1 MRIVLKVA
9 KKALPSAFIYFA
21 IFLVLLIVFSQNAG
35 KERETVFRAS
45 EMNLVIQDEDAGVLS
60 GALCTYLSRDNKI
73 SGEMDE
79 ALLSEMLF
87 YGKTDYV
94 LFIKDGFEEGFLAG
108 NTDTLL
114 ERQSI
119 KANVAF
125 LDQKIELFFRYV
137 RAELATGKSMEEAC
151 RAVLSLCERQ
161 AGTAFTE
168 GAEGSSEMAAGYYFF
183 TYLSYILPCVLIM
196 VLGPILH
203 AFYKKDIK
211 MRTDCGTVSA
221 RRQNLRIIGGISL
234 VALLFW
240 GLLILLGAL
249 LYRKD
254 FTVVSFC
261 FGAGNSFLLLL
272 VSVAISSTVGIFVR
286 GDDALNGASNLIS
299 MGMAFLCGVFVPG
312 ELLPDYVHKIAEF
325 LPVSWYMKNVKLLF
339 EEGCVIEKSD
349 TFFKNGA
356 VIFSFAVAFFFIAL
370 ASVKKRKA
378 V

>member
-9 KKALPSAFIYFA
+9 KKALPPAFIYFA

-35 KERETVFRAS
+35 KERETVFQAS

-60 GALCTYLSRDNKI
+60 GALCEYLSRDNKV

-94 LFIKDGFEEGFLAG
+94 LYIKDGFEEGFLAG
-108 NTDTLL
+108 DAKALL

-137 RAELATGKSMEEAC
+137 RAELAMGKGIEEAC
-151 RAVLSLCERQ
+151 KTVLSLSEKQ
-161 AGTAFTE
+161 TETAFRE
-168 GAEGSSEMAAGYYFF
+168 GGERSYETVAGYYYF

-196 VLGPILH
+196 ILGPILH
-203 AFYKKDIK
+203 AFYKKDVK
-211 MRTDCGTVSA
+211 MRTDCGTVSV

-240 GLLILLGAL
+240 GLLILIGVL
-249 LYRKD
+249 LYWKD
-254 FTVVSFC
+254 FTVDSFC

-272 VSVAISSTVGIFVR
+272 VSVAISSTVGIFVK

-312 ELLPDYVHKIAEF
+312 ELLPDYVHKVAEF

-339 EEGCVIEKSD
+339 EEGGIVENSD

-356 VIFSFAVAFFFIAL
+356 VLLSFAAALFFVAL
-370 ASVKKRKA
+370 AAAKKRK
-378 V
+378 VV

>member
-21 IFLVLLIVFSQNAG
+21 IFLVLLIVFSLNAG
-35 KERETVFRAS
+35 KEREKVFQAS
-45 EMNLVIQDEDAGVLS
+45 EMDIVIQDEDASVLS
-60 GALCTYLSRDNKI
+60 GALSAYLSRDNKV

-79 ALLSEMLF
+79 ALLSQMLF
-87 YGKTDYV
+87 YGRTDYV
-94 LFIKDGFEEGFLAG
+94 LYIKDGFEESFLAG
-108 NTDTLL
+108 NTDALL

-125 LDQKIELFFRYV
+125 LDQKIELFSRYV
-137 RAELATGKSMEEAC
+137 RAELAMGKSMEEAC
-151 RAVLSLCERQ
+151 GTVLALCERQ
-161 AGTAFTE
+161 AQTAFTE
-168 GAEGSSEMAAGYYFF
+168 EGERSYETVAGYYYF

-203 AFYKKDIK
+203 AFYKKDVK
-211 MRTDCGTVSA
+211 MRTDCGTVSV

-240 GLLILLGAL
+240 GLLILMGIL

-254 FTVVSFC
+254 FTVASFC
-261 FGAGNSFLLLL
+261 FGAWNSFLLLL
-272 VSVAISSTVGIFVR
+272 VSVAISSTVGIFVK

-325 LPVSWYMKNVKLLF
+325 LPVNWYMKNVKLLF
-339 EEGCVIEKSD
+339 EEGGIVKNSD
-349 TFFKNGA
+349 VFFKNGA
-356 VIFSFAVAFFFIAL
+356 VILSFAVAFFFIAL
-370 ASVKKRKA
+370 ASAKKKKA

>member
-9 KKALPSAFIYFA
+9 KKALPPAFIYFA
-21 IFLVLLIVFSQNAG
+21 IFLVLLIVFSQSAR
-35 KERETVFRAS
+35 KERETIFQAS
-45 EMNLVIQDEDAGVLS
+45 EMDIVIQDEDASVLS
-60 GALCTYLSRDNKI
+60 GALSAYLSRDNKV

-79 ALLSEMLF
+79 ALLSQMLF

-94 LFIKDGFEEGFLAG
+94 LYIKDGFEEGFLAG
-108 NTDTLL
+108 NTETLL

-125 LDQKIELFFRYV
+125 LDQKTELFFRYV
-137 RAELATGKSMEEAC
+137 RAELAMGKSMDEAC
-151 RAVLSLCERQ
+151 RTVLSLCEKQ
-161 AGTAFTE
+161 TETGFTE
-168 GAEGSSEMAAGYYFF
+168 GLERSYETVAGYYYF

-203 AFYKKDIK
+203 AFYKKDVK

-240 GLLILLGAL
+240 GLLILMGVL

-254 FTVVSFC
+254 FTVASFC
-261 FGAGNSFLLLL
+261 FGAWNSFLLLL
-272 VSVAISSTVGIFVR
+272 VSVAISSTVGIFVK

-325 LPVSWYMKNVKLLF
+325 LPVNWYMKNVKLLF
-339 EEGCVIEKSD
+339 EEGGIVKNSD
-349 TFFKNGA
+349 VFFKNGA
-356 VIFSFAVAFFFIAL
+356 VILSFAVAFFFIAL
-370 ASVKKRKA
+370 ASAKKKKA

>member
-21 IFLVLLIVFSQNAG
+21 IFLVLLIVFSLNAG
-35 KERETVFRAS
+35 KERETIFQAS
-45 EMNLVIQDEDAGVLS
+45 EMDIVIQDEDASVLS
-60 GALCTYLSRDNKI
+60 GALSAYLSRDNKV

-79 ALLSEMLF
+79 ALLSQMLF
-87 YGKTDYV
+87 YGRTDYV
-94 LFIKDGFEEGFLAG
+94 LYIKDGFEESFLAG
-108 NTDTLL
+108 NTDALL

-125 LDQKIELFFRYV
+125 LDQKIELFSRYV
-137 RAELATGKSMEEAC
+137 RAELAMGKSMEEAC
-151 RAVLSLCERQ
+151 GTVLALCERQ
-161 AGTAFTE
+161 AQTAFTE
-168 GAEGSSEMAAGYYFF
+168 EGERSYETVAGYYYF

-203 AFYKKDIK
+203 AFYKKDVK
-211 MRTDCGTVSA
+211 MRTDCGTVSV

-240 GLLILLGAL
+240 GLLILMGVL

-254 FTVVSFC
+254 FTVASFC
-261 FGAGNSFLLLL
+261 FGAWNSFLLLL
-272 VSVAISSTVGIFVR
+272 VSVAISSTVGIFVK

-325 LPVSWYMKNVKLLF
+325 LPVNWYMKNVKLLF
-339 EEGCVIEKSD
+339 EEGGIVKNSD
-349 TFFKNGA
+349 VFFKNGA
-356 VIFSFAVAFFFIAL
+356 VILSFAVAFFFIAL
-370 ASVKKRKA
+370 ASAKKKKA

>member
-9 KKALPSAFIYFA
+9 KKALPPAFIYFA
-21 IFLVLLIVFSQNAG
+21 IFLVLLIVFSQSAR
-35 KERETVFRAS
+35 KERETIFQAS
-45 EMNLVIQDEDAGVLS
+45 EMDIVIQDEDASVLS
-60 GALCTYLSRDNKI
+60 GALSAYLSRDNKV

-79 ALLSEMLF
+79 ALLSQMLF

-94 LFIKDGFEEGFLAG
+94 LYIKDGFEEGFLAG
-108 NTDTLL
+108 NTETLL

-125 LDQKIELFFRYV
+125 LDQKTELFFRYV
-137 RAELATGKSMEEAC
+137 RAELAMGKSVDEAC
-151 RAVLSLCERQ
+151 RTVLSLCEKQ
-161 AGTAFTE
+161 TETGFTE
-168 GAEGSSEMAAGYYFF
+168 GLERSYETVAGYYYF

-203 AFYKKDIK
+203 AFYKKDVK

-240 GLLILLGAL
+240 GLLILMGVL

-254 FTVVSFC
+254 FTVASFC
-261 FGAGNSFLLLL
+261 FGAWNSFLLLL
-272 VSVAISSTVGIFVR
+272 VSVAISSTVGIFVK

-325 LPVSWYMKNVKLLF
+325 LPVNWYMKNVKLLF
-339 EEGCVIEKSD
+339 EEGGIVKNSD
-349 TFFKNGA
+349 VFFKNGA
-356 VIFSFAVAFFFIAL
+356 VILSFAVAFFFIAL
-370 ASVKKRKA
+370 ASAKKKKA

>member
-21 IFLVLLIVFSQNAG
+21 IFLVLLIVLSLNAG
-35 KERETVFRAS
+35 KEREKVFQAS
-45 EMNLVIQDEDAGVLS
+45 EMDIVIQDEDASVLS
-60 GALCTYLSRDNKI
+60 GALSAYLSRDNKV

-79 ALLSEMLF
+79 ALLSQMLF
-87 YGKTDYV
+87 YGRTDYV
-94 LFIKDGFEEGFLAG
+94 LYIKDGFEESFLAG
-108 NTDTLL
+108 NTDALL

-125 LDQKIELFFRYV
+125 LDQKIELFSRYV
-137 RAELATGKSMEEAC
+137 RAELAMGKSMEEAC
-151 RAVLSLCERQ
+151 GTVLALCERQ
-161 AGTAFTE
+161 AQTAFTE
-168 GAEGSSEMAAGYYFF
+168 EGERSYETVAGYYYF

-203 AFYKKDIK
+203 AFYKKDVK
-211 MRTDCGTVSA
+211 MRTDCGTVSV

-240 GLLILLGAL
+240 GLLILMGIL

-254 FTVVSFC
+254 FTVASFC
-261 FGAGNSFLLLL
+261 FGAWNSFLLLL
-272 VSVAISSTVGIFVR
+272 VSVAISSTVGIFVK

-325 LPVSWYMKNVKLLF
+325 LPVNWYMKNVKLLF
-339 EEGCVIEKSD
+339 EEGGIVKNSD
-349 TFFKNGA
+349 VFFKNGA
-356 VIFSFAVAFFFIAL
+356 VILSFAVAFFFIAL
-370 ASVKKRKA
+370 ASAKKKKA

>member
-21 IFLVLLIVFSQNAG
+21 IFLVLLIVFSLNAG
-35 KERETVFRAS
+35 KERETIFQAS
-45 EMNLVIQDEDAGVLS
+45 EMDIVIQDEDASVLS
-60 GALCTYLSRDNKI
+60 GALSAYLSRDNKV

-79 ALLSEMLF
+79 ALLSQMLF
-87 YGKTDYV
+87 YGRTDYV
-94 LFIKDGFEEGFLAG
+94 LYIKDGFEESFLAG
-108 NTDTLL
+108 NTDALL

-125 LDQKIELFFRYV
+125 LDQKIELFSRYV
-137 RAELATGKSMEEAC
+137 RAELAMGKSMEEAC
-151 RAVLSLCERQ
+151 GTVLALCERQ
-161 AGTAFTE
+161 AQTAFTE
-168 GAEGSSEMAAGYYFF
+168 EGERSYETVAGYYYF

-203 AFYKKDIK
+203 AFYKKDVK
-211 MRTDCGTVSA
+211 MRTDCGTVSV

-240 GLLILLGAL
+240 GLLILMGIL

-254 FTVVSFC
+254 FTVASFC
-261 FGAGNSFLLLL
+261 FGAWNSFLLLL
-272 VSVAISSTVGIFVR
+272 VSVAISSTVGIFVK

-325 LPVSWYMKNVKLLF
+325 LPVNWYMKNVKLLF
-339 EEGCVIEKSD
+339 EEGGIVKNSD
-349 TFFKNGA
+349 VFFKNGA
-356 VIFSFAVAFFFIAL
+356 VILSFAVAFFFIAL
-370 ASVKKRKA
+370 ASAKKKKA

>member
-21 IFLVLLIVFSQNAG
+21 IFLVLLIVFSLNAG
-35 KERETVFRAS
+35 KEREKVFQAS
-45 EMNLVIQDEDAGVLS
+45 EMDIVIQDEDASVLS
-60 GALCTYLSRDNKI
+60 GALSAYLSRDNKV

-79 ALLSEMLF
+79 ALLSQMLF
-87 YGKTDYV
+87 YGRTDYV
-94 LFIKDGFEEGFLAG
+94 LYIKDGFEESFLAG
-108 NTDTLL
+108 NTDALL

-125 LDQKIELFFRYV
+125 LDQKIELFSRYV
-137 RAELATGKSMEEAC
+137 RAELAMGKSMEEAC
-151 RAVLSLCERQ
+151 GTVLALCERQ
-161 AGTAFTE
+161 AQTAFTE
-168 GAEGSSEMAAGYYFF
+168 EGERSYETVAGYYYF

-203 AFYKKDIK
+203 AFYKKDVK

-240 GLLILLGAL
+240 GLLILMGVL

-254 FTVVSFC
+254 FTVASFC
-261 FGAGNSFLLLL
+261 FGAWNSFLLLL
-272 VSVAISSTVGIFVR
+272 VSVAISSTVGIFVK

-325 LPVSWYMKNVKLLF
+325 LPVNWYMKNVKLLF
-339 EEGCVIEKSD
+339 EEGGIVKNSD
-349 TFFKNGA
+349 VFFKNGA
-356 VIFSFAVAFFFIAL
+356 VILSFAVAFFFIAL
-370 ASVKKRKA
+370 ASAKKKKA